1 MRKIL
6 MEREENCCSLLA
18 LALTYTTSTM
28 KLVFVIVVEE
38 VVIVVMM
45 MIVAA
50 CILVHQIFT
59 LSCCPLLSSICL
71 LLVWWL
77 LTIIASLWS
86 PHPQPLGQPPVAR
99 SSARDRHRRDNH
111 RGPAPRARRLCSPHA
126 APVLLPSLLASGELL
141 GDVVRR
147 RLAQLLQGVQL
158 HGRLLLGLVQRQQ
171 RARPPLVRPPHED
184 HLVLWLGSSF
194 FINIQNVILCVQRF
208 C

>member
-1 MRKIL
+1 
-6 MEREENCCSLLA
+6 MERGENCCSLLA

-77 LTIIASLWS
+77 LTIIASLCWS

-111 RGPAPRARRLCSPHA
+111 RGPAPRARRLRSPHA